1 MATTQLEFQQVAD
14 ELKIEFA
21 DFFKP
26 ANFTRKGAYDP
37 LARTTTGDIDLTV
50 DALRE
55 EYNAQQIDG
64 QSIQVN
70 DFKLL
75 IVASEFTTI
84 QPTADGLSCIYDGRT
99 ITVKRA
105 MLDAAN
111 AMYTLQVRG

>member
-1 MATTQLEFQQVAD
+1 MPTTQAEFQQVAD
-14 ELKIEFA
+14 ELKIEFL

-26 ANFTRKGAYDP
+26 AIFTRKGTYDP
-37 LARTTTGDIDLTV
+37 LTRQTTGDIILTV

-55 EYNAQQIDG
+55 EYMANQIDG
-64 QSIQVN
+64 QSIQAN

-84 QPTADGLSCIYDGRT
+84 QPTTDGLSCVYDGRT

-105 MLDAAN
+105 TLDAAD
-111 AMYTLQVRG
+111 AMYTLQVKG